1 MPETYVVV
9 VRNNL
14 VCAIEPGGSSAS
26 ALPVTPLEVA
36 TQLAENYRRAGCI
49 DGRYRFDDAM
59 HARTFAE
66 LCCEFV
72 AAMVERRAASI
83 RALPAGNPEYRAG
96 N

>member
-9 VRNNL
+9 VRDNL
-14 VCAIEPGGSSAS
+14 VCAIEPGGPPSST
-26 ALPVTPLEVA
+26 PITPLEVA
-36 TQLAENYRRAGCI
+36 TQLAENYRSAGCI
-49 DGRYRFDDAM
+49 DGRYRYDDAM

-72 AAMVERRAASI
+72 AALVEKRATAI
-83 RALPAGNPEYRAG
+83 RALPAGNPEYRAE